1 MEESKILIVEDESL
15 VALEI
20 SRTLKEL
27 GFQVLGPCRSREDTL
42 EILDHDTPHL
52 VLMDINIQGATDGIE
67 LAVYLNREKRLPIIF
82 LTAQSDDKTLKRATL
97 AEPYGYLSK
106 SFYHK
111 DIRPA
116 IVTAL
121 NSHRLKLLV
130 EEQEELLSLTLGNID
145 EGVITTDG
153 EGNILFYNHGAV
165 KLFYL
170 APYDRDGTV
179 LRGFPAGISLYSW
192 QGEILSD
199 PLRQE
204 TLPDRLFLHRDG
216 ERIPLECRVNHYWGA
231 GTSAVERIYL
241 FRDISQQLKIQEVTA
256 RLSSVVEYS
265 EDAIAAVSLY
275 GIVLNWNRG
284 AEKILGIPQ
293 DQAVGR
299 SLSRL
304 LPLITFPEWENLE
317 DSGQSPT
324 PVLEGLYRD
333 PEGETKKL
341 SVTLSTVR
349 GGDGSVVGY
358 SFIAR
363 DLSYRIQLERQ
374 IIDAEDNERRRIGRD
389 LHDSLGQQLTG
400 ISLMVKALH
409 NVLNQENSDKARRM
423 ALELGEQV
431 KIAITETR
439 ELSRGLVPEILRDEG
454 FFVAM
459 KDLAL
464 YYGRVRGVHVEWAAE
479 TDSSLEPGV
488 ETQLY
493 HIAQEAI
500 NNAVRHGG
508 ADEILVKFY
517 RDPEGLSLLVAD
529 NGCGFSESQVQPGL
543 GLGNMR
549 YRADVINGRL
559 RVESEPG
566 RGTRVICVLT

>member
-1 MEESKILIVEDESL
+1 MEKNKILVVEDEAL

-20 SRTLKEL
+20 SRTLKDL
-27 GFQVLGPCRSREDTL
+27 GFQVLGPCRSQEDTL
-42 EILDHDTPHL
+42 KILDTDDPHL
-52 VLMDINIQGATDGIE
+52 VLMDINIQGKTDGID
-67 LAVYLNREKRLPIIF
+67 LAIYLNRENPLPILF
-82 LTAQSDDKTLKRATL
+82 LTAQSDDQTVERATL

-106 SFYHK
+106 SFYYK

-153 EGNILFYNHGAV
+153 KGNILFYNHGAV

-170 APYDRDGTV
+170 PPYDREAPAPS
-179 LRGFPAGISLYSW
+179 GFPQEISLYNW
-192 QGEILSD
+192 EDELLD
-199 PLRQE
+199 EPLRQE
-204 TLPDRLFLHRDG
+204 SLPDRLFMMRDG
-216 ERIPLECRVNHYWGA
+216 EKIPLDCRVNHYWGA
-231 GTSAVERIYL
+231 GTSGVERIYL
-241 FRDISQQLKIQEVTA
+241 FRDISHQLKIQEVTA

-265 EDAIAAVSLY
+265 EDAIAAVSLQ
-275 GIVLNWNRG
+275 GVVLNWNRG
-284 AEKILGIPQ
+284 AEKILGISQ
-293 DQAVGR
+293 EQAAGR
-299 SLSRL
+299 LLSQL
-304 LPLITFPEWENLE
+304 LPLITFPEWEQLK
-317 DSGQSPT
+317 DSGMSPP
-324 PVLEGLYRD
+324 PVLEGLYRN

-349 GGDGSVVGY
+349 GEDDSVVGY

-374 IIDAEDNERRRIGRD
+374 IIDAEDTERRRIGRD

-409 NVLNQENSDKARRM
+409 NFLEQDNVGKARRM
-423 ALELGEQV
+423 ALDLAEQV

-464 YYGRVRGVHVEWAAE
+464 YYGRVQDVHVEWVAE
-479 TDSSLEPGV
+479 TDTSLEPGV
-488 ETQLY
+488 ETKLY

-500 NNAVRHGG
+500 SNAIRHGG
-508 ADEILVKFY
+508 ADEILVRFFH
-517 RDPEGLSLLVAD
+517 DSEGLSLLIED
-529 NGCGFSESQVQPGL
+529 NGRGFSTEKVHPGL

-549 YRADVINGRL
+549 YRADIINGRL
-559 RVESEPG
+559 RIESEPE